1 MGREKIQ
8 GRKQVKH
15 QPNHLPELLEFP
27 DEDDEEDDE
36 EEEEEGSFIEDE
48 AASGPEPPVP
58 PPPPNML
65 IACAMAAISRALL
78 PPPLPPRPPIMSP
91 PPPPRSAANP
101 IKGYIVNLQFFINP
115 KSLFHLYLYMHI
127 GCLAWSIFCIFT
139 LFSTILL
146 NDIQLICGEI

>member
-1 MGREKIQ
+1 M
-8 GRKQVKH
+8 
-15 QPNHLPELLEFP
+15 LEFP

-78 PPPLPPRPPIMSP
+78 PPPPPIMSP

-101 IKGYIVNLQFFINP
+101 IKWYIVNLQFFINP
-115 KSLFHLYLYMHI
+115 QIISFLSIYAYWVFGMIHVLHFHVVL
-127 GCLAWSIFCIFT
+127 ST
-139 LFSTILL
+139 LVKGY
-146 NDIQLICGEI
+146 IQLTCGETQMNNLIDYSINVYAFPLTVLYF